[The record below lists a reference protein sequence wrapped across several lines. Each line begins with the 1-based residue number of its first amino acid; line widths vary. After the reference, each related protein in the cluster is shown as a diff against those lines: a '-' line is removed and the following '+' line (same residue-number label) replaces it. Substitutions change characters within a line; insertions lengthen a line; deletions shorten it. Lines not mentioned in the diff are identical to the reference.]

1 MKLLTNIL
9 LACCLAAAM
18 PLHADGRD
26 SVPVLERVDEYRT
39 LRAGFHRLPY
49 ANPAMQWRRH
59 ARSLTEVEAG
69 ADLHRE
75 SRPAVMQQGD
85 GHRLATVDVQSFANR
100 PEGSLWGEAGY
111 RNGTYTNLKW
121 NETSDY
127 DLLYPYVMGDS
138 VGGDLRT
145 EQYRFQGGYAGRAGR
160 IVWGAEAAYRA
171 TLAYRQVDPRPHNI
185 AARLQASLGA
195 AWNGW
200 TRYRPGLSVRASKYK
215 QENNIKFYN
224 EQGSP
229 ALYHFTGL
237 GMDYYRF
244 RGERKETYYKGY
256 TLGASLDL
264 LPRGGSGWSASLAW
278 ERFSFEKIISSL
290 NELPM
295 AGVVEHT
302 WQAEAGYTR
311 HRDNRSWGMRAD
323 AALLHRAGTEN
334 LFGTPAN
341 NIYPLIVSA
350 RQYARRE
357 VASSLTGYYER
368 EARGGWA
375 WAVHP
380 CLSFHRQTETYASPS
395 RHLQSDHAGAHLT
408 LQGSKRW
415 HRILLTA
422 RAAGGWSASLHP
434 VLVLEAGAQGAGM
447 EALHNNFA
455 TLSASRGDAGASLRA
470 DFALRPRC
478 SLYLAARYA
487 YARYTDGNHAHQL
500 TAQVGVAF

>member
-127 DLLYPYVMGDS
+127 DLLHPYVMGDS

-185 AARLQASLGA
+185 AARLQASAHG
-195 AWNGW
+195 
-200 TRYRPGLSVRASKYK
+200 TC
-215 QENNIKFYN
+215 
-224 EQGSP
+224 
-229 ALYHFTGL
+229 
-237 GMDYYRF
+237 
-244 RGERKETYYKGY
+244 
-256 TLGASLDL
+256 
-264 LPRGGSGWSASLAW
+264 
-278 ERFSFEKIISSL
+278 
-290 NELPM
+290 
-295 AGVVEHT
+295 
-302 WQAEAGYTR
+302 R
-311 HRDNRSWGMRAD
+311 HGHNR
-323 AALLHRAGTEN
+323 
-334 LFGTPAN
+334 
-341 NIYPLIVSA
+341 VK
-350 RQYARRE
+350 
-357 VASSLTGYYER
+357 R
-368 EARGGWA
+368 EADKRI
-375 WAVHP
+375 
-380 CLSFHRQTETYASPS
+380 
-395 RHLQSDHAGAHLT
+395 T
-408 LQGSKRW
+408 L
-415 HRILLTA
+415 
-422 RAAGGWSASLHP
+422 
-434 VLVLEAGAQGAGM
+434 
-447 EALHNNFA
+447 
-455 TLSASRGDAGASLRA
+455 
-470 DFALRPRC
+470 
-478 SLYLAARYA
+478 
-487 YARYTDGNHAHQL
+487 
-500 TAQVGVAF
+500 